1 MVIIFAFACQMT
13 EPKILDWFRQVGVQI
28 SAGQISNLLIKG
40 QHQFHAEK
48 DAVYQAG
55 LSSSPWQHLDDTAT
69 RVNGQNHHCHVVNNP
84 LYSAYLRQ
92 VGVQISAGQISNL
105 LIKGQHQFHAEKDAV
120 YQAGLSS
127 SPWQHLDDTA
137 TRVNGQNHHCHV
149 VNNPLYSA
157 YLTTPSKDRLSV
169 IDVLRNGQPRTF
181 RLNGEALR
189 YLATAG
195 VSGITRQQ
203 LSHWPQNRDLD
214 ETTMHRLLEE
224 YLPKLGMQ
232 TRKWILDAAA
242 VAAYH
247 AQTQWPVARLLV
259 CDGAPQFTWITEEL
273 GLCWVHEGR
282 HYKKLFPYVA
292 QHQKLLEDFLGD
304 FWDFYRELLAY
315 RQQPTPGERKR
326 LERRFDALF
335 ATKTGYWALDER
347 IGLTRAKKTSL
358 LMVLVHPEIPLHN
371 NSAELDARQRVRK
384 RKISFGPRVAEG
396 TRAWDT
402 FMSLAGTTR
411 KLGVNFYRYIN
422 DRISGANQI
431 PQLSSII
438 EERAKELNLGA
449 SWPTA

>member
-13 EPKILDWFRQVGVQI
+13 EPKILDWF
-28 SAGQISNLLIKG
+28 
-40 QHQFHAEK
+40 
-48 DAVYQAG
+48 
-55 LSSSPWQHLDDTAT
+55 
-69 RVNGQNHHCHVVNNP
+69 
-84 LYSAYLRQ
+84 RQ

-214 ETTMHRLLEE
+214 EATMHRLLEE

-259 CDGAPQFTWITEEL
+259 CDGAAPVHLDHRGTGLML
-273 GLCWVHEGR
+273 G
-282 HYKKLFPYVA
+282 
-292 QHQKLLEDFLGD
+292 
-304 FWDFYRELLAY
+304 
-315 RQQPTPGERKR
+315 
-326 LERRFDALF
+326 
-335 ATKTGYWALDER
+335 
-347 IGLTRAKKTSL
+347 S
-358 LMVLVHPEIPLHN
+358 
-371 NSAELDARQRVRK
+371 
-384 RKISFGPRVAEG
+384 
-396 TRAWDT
+396 
-402 FMSLAGTTR
+402 
-411 KLGVNFYRYIN
+411 
-422 DRISGANQI
+422 
-431 PQLSSII
+431 
-438 EERAKELNLGA
+438 
-449 SWPTA
+449 